1 MADKSPIF
9 TATLDQLE
17 RIQHVK
23 HNRRLCE
30 QMSIIEDP
38 SIQEGELTL

>member
-9 TATLDQLE
+9 TATLE